1 MTPSEVTKDRTM
13 KHPPYAEIPY
23 EEYRG
28 RLDKAHGLMEQEG
41 IDALLLFA
49 GKNVYYYS
57 GYRRTVDTVKVE
69 GILIPKRHPPVMLM
83 PQLTSR
89 YCEKAVW
96 IEDIRPYSGAPY
108 LNYPKT
114 AVDLATQTLQDLGLD
129 RAVIGLETGGEIYP
143 HITFGETER
152 IRAAFPRNTFV
163 DASRLIWTQR
173 KIKSAF
179 EQDIMRRVGRIA
191 LDGFNA
197 GLEALREGM
206 TETELLRIIWRS
218 WMDQGVA
225 DTPMEGQLLIRTG
238 FREGGPNG
246 RYPCSHARPTDYPIR
261 RGETVLI
268 DAGPCYRGYFADL
281 MRQACIG
288 PPSDTLRELFD
299 AAVAGYQQGIRL
311 LKPGVRI
318 SDLTR
323 QAVDAMKRYNPR
335 ISYPLSFVG
344 HSLGLTIHEPP
355 WFTVDE
361 TSLLEPGMVI
371 NFEIGAYDIPEWR
384 TLGGFLEDMFL
395 ITEDGSENLTPE
407 GSMTL
412 YVTE

>member
-1 MTPSEVTKDRTM
+1 MDRTM
-13 KHPPYAEIPY
+13 KNVPFAEIPY
-23 EEYRG
+23 EEYRD
-28 RLDKAHGLMEQEG
+28 RLAKIHGLMEQEG
-41 IDALLLFA
+41 IEALLLFDD
-49 GKNVYYYS
+49 KNVYYYS

-69 GILIPKRHPPVMLM
+69 GILIPKNHPPIMLM

-96 IEDIRPYSGAPY
+96 IEDIRPYSGADH
-108 LNYPKT
+108 LHYPKT
-114 AVDLATQTLQDLGLD
+114 VVDLAIRILQELGLD
-129 RAVIGLETGGEIYP
+129 QAVIGLEMGGEIYP
-143 HITFGETER
+143 HITFGEIER
-152 IRAAFPRNTFV
+152 IMAAFPRNRFI
-163 DASRLIWTQR
+163 DASKVIWAQR

-179 EQDIMRRVGRIA
+179 EQDIMRRVARIA
-191 LDGFNA
+191 LNGFNA
-197 GLEALREGM
+197 GLAALKGDM
-206 TETELLRIIWRS
+206 TEAELSRILWRS
-218 WMDQGVA
+218 WMDQGIA

-238 FREGGPNG
+238 FREEGPNG

-261 RGETVLI
+261 RGETVLL

-288 PPSDTLRELFD
+288 PPSDILRELFD
-299 AAVAGYQQGIRL
+299 TAVAGYQRGIEL

-318 SDLTR
+318 SDLTQ
-323 QAVDAMKRYNPR
+323 QAIDAMKRYNPR

-355 WFTVDE
+355 WFSTNE
-361 TSLLEPGMVI
+361 GSLLEPGMVI

-395 ITEDGSENLTPE
+395 ITEDGNENVTPE
-407 GSMTL
+407 GTMTL
-412 YVTE
+412 LVKE